1 MTLSTSRD
9 HGFDVFTVNAT
20 TVMPHIIP
28 RVREPSH
35 KNLRKLQGTY
45 FENRTRIDLKMT
57 STHYMV

>member
-1 MTLSTSRD
+1 
-9 HGFDVFTVNAT
+9 
-20 TVMPHIIP
+20 MPHIIP